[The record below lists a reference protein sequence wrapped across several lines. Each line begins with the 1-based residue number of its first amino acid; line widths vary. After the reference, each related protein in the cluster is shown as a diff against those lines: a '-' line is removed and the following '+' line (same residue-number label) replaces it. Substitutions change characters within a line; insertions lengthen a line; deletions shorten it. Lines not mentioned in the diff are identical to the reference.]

1 MTQKEKALALNAAKK
16 EIRLQLKAAR
26 DVCRRKHKT
35 HQRYLELK
43 RTKKKLIR
51 SVQNELTEMLVSFR
65 TLRATMREAE
75 QALRGTINTREQQS
89 KQFLAGL
96 EAGRE
101 EARMLQRQ
109 AQLDQQ
115 SQNTKGIQ
123 Q

>member
-1 MTQKEKALALNAAKK
+1 MFAEGST
-16 EIRLQLKAAR
+16 
-26 DVCRRKHKT
+26 KHT
-35 HQRYLELK
+35 RNLELK
-43 RTKKKLIR
+43 STKKKLIR